1 MLEATGVDEA
11 DALEATE
18 SPLMLVA
25 LTVNVYAVPFVRPVM
40 VNGDVVPE
48 IVEPSLAVTVYPVTD
63 DPPLLVG
70 AVNETVTCA
79 SPLATVTPVGAL
91 GTVDGVAADEA
102 VDWADVPIPLV
113 AVTLNVYGV
122 PFVNPV
128 TTQVSVGATEVQVP
142 AATFPDVYAVTVYP
156 VTSEPRES
164 NGASQETVAVVLP
177 FTAVTFRGS
186 EGAAFTDALVEAV
199 DAAEVPAA
207 LVAVTLK
214 V

>member
-1 MLEATGVDEA
+1 MPVGCPGVTNTGMLEATGVDEA

-25 LTVNVYAVPFVRPVM
+25 LTVNVYAVPFVRPVI

-48 IVEPSLAVTVYPVTD
+48 MVEPSLAVTVYPVTD

-91 GTVDGVAADEA
+91 GTVDGVAADDA
-102 VDWADVPIPLV
+102 VDCADVPIPLV
-113 AVTLNVYGV
+113 AVTLNVYGA

-128 TTQVSVGATEVQVP
+128 TIHVVAGAVATHVP
-142 AATFPDVYAVTVYP
+142 AGLLL
-156 VTSEPRES
+156 ES
-164 NGASQETVAVVLP
+164 IAVV
-177 FTAVTFRGS
+177 V
-186 EGAAFTDALVEAV
+186 
-199 DAAEVPAA
+199 
-207 LVAVTLK
+207 
-214 V
+214 